1 MNPAP
6 NDVDPTMTKRALYL
20 ATVLLGCIGCS
31 SSSASPPPPLRFD
44 EANVF
49 IAFERD
55 GGRVTIRAEPEYE
68 HDACP
73 RPVEVAV
80 SINGT
85 DIGLHS
91 AGGGYRESGQLMC
104 DGLFV
109 WEPFDTGTTDIEI
122 GFEAEQDDAG
132 VASWHVA
139 AEWSAIAT
147 KVWSDDSIYRAGK
160 AGEPFTVRWSPEDA
174 RAPQIVASSVSLTD
188 LSSEEIPLEELE
200 RAPGLLRYRFAGELP
215 LIFRVLARDSERPT
229 PSRCEGFDKCT
240 VEVRSSFELIEIKV
254 GAP

>member
-1 MNPAP
+1 MHGA
-6 NDVDPTMTKRALYL
+6 
-20 ATVLLGCIGCS
+20 
-31 SSSASPPPPLRFD
+31 LRFD

-49 IAFERD
+49 ISFERD
-55 GGRVTIRAEPEYE
+55 GGRISITAEPEYDE
-68 HDACP
+68 ACP
-73 RPVEVAV
+73 RPVEVAASV
-80 SINGT
+80 NGT
-85 DIGLHS
+85 DVGTRS

-104 DGLFV
+104 DELV
-109 WEPFDTGTTDIEI
+109 VLEPFDTGTTDVEI
-122 GFEAEQDDAG
+122 GLEVDQDDAG

-139 AEWSAIAT
+139 AEWDAIAT
-147 KVWSDDSIYRAGK
+147 KVWSDDNIYRAGK

-174 RAPQIVASSVSLTD
+174 RAPDIVASSVSLTD

-215 LIFRVLARDSERPT
+215 LVFRVFARDSERPT

-240 VEVRSSFELIEIKV
+240 IEVRSYFKLIDLRI